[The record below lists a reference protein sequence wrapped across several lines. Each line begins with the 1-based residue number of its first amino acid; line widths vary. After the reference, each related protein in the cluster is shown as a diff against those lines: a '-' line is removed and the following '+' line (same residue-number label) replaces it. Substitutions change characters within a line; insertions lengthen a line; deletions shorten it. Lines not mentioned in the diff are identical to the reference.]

1 VGSHELVHE
10 ILEVNL
16 LFDFIMVPE
25 AADERDT
32 PNGEDKV
39 VKGERRGV

>member
-1 VGSHELVHE
+1 
-10 ILEVNL
+10 
-16 LFDFIMVPE
+16 MVPE